1 MCHDLQIL
9 DDMEEEM
16 VKLIKKHYGK
26 TGDDTSEA
34 FTEGLDY
41 VQEEVCVCDT
51 PSSSQTCSSHYYGQL
66 KHHNEQV

>member
-1 MCHDLQIL
+1 
-9 DDMEEEM
+9 M

-41 VQEEVCVCDT
+41 VQDEVCDA

-66 KHHNEQV
+66 KHLNEQV